1 MGVNLE
7 TVNIVWG
14 LLSFTIYIILR
25 LLQLELNKVNIEFLY
40 QWKNQNLEKEEVVEN
55 IFKKQELYKNSISVF
70 SIVFLIIFLIE
81 LQYIFL
87 YSFEYSL
94 TNSIYLILFTMFTL
108 GTSQFILLYAAPKL
122 GMKSILK
129 TQYLIRTIGM
139 IYMPID
145 RISSKITPN
154 NENKTDES
162 NSNTESLTIQLDDQ
176 GELLEEHE
184 VRMIK
189 GVFELDK
196 KVVREIMIPRVDMTS
211 AEINTP
217 ISEIAD
223 NMLSTGHSKIPVY
236 SEELDKIK
244 GIIHSMDIL
253 QSISDMQNLN
263 SEILKNKIR
272 PVIFVPESKTLE
284 DLLTEFQEKRMQM
297 AIVVDEY
304 GGVSGLVTVED
315 VVEEIVGELHDE
327 FDTGEAQVTQINTN
341 EFRVDARTPTDEL
354 SEQLGIDFTGIGYDT
369 IGGFVLNE
377 LGKIP
382 SPGDSFNYN
391 ETKIEVLS
399 TIGRRLKHIKIHL
412 QK

>member
-14 LLSFTIYIILR
+14 LFSFTIYIILR

-87 YSFEYSL
+87 YNFEYSL
-94 TNSIYLILFTMFTL
+94 TNSIYLILFTIFTL
-108 GTSQFILLYAAPKL
+108 GTSQLILLYAAPKL

-129 TQYLIRTIGM
+129 TQYLIRSIGM

-354 SEQLGIDFTGIGYDT
+354 SEQLEIDFTGIGYDT

>member
-40 QWKNQNLEKEEVVEN
+40 QWKNQNLAKEEVVEN

-87 YSFEYSL
+87 YNFEYSL
-94 TNSIYLILFTMFTL
+94 TNSIYLILFTIFTL
-108 GTSQFILLYAAPKL
+108 GTSQLILLYAAPKL

-129 TQYLIRTIGM
+129 TQYLIRSIGM